1 MTISSYEQSFE
12 YTKTFKYAGN
22 TAADIPMNIDVVFDA
37 VKQGEKVN
45 FPKPAVA
52 QNIITKGN
60 RQARKNAHR
69 KAKKEM
75 IARS

>member
-1 MTISSYEQSFE
+1 
-12 YTKTFKYAGN
+12 
-22 TAADIPMNIDVVFDA
+22 MNIDVVFNA

>member
-22 TAADIPMNIDVVFDA
+22 TAADIPTNIDVVFNA

-52 QNIITKGN
+52 QKIFSQGN

-69 KAKKEM
+69 KAKRDM